1 MAMQVILL
9 RDGMKKYLGIL
20 LDLDGSVYVGRNP
33 IAGAREALERF
44 RNKGLKILFLTNN
57 STMTSEEYS
66 EKLRKMGIETDP
78 NQFLTSGEAASQ
90 YILEEWGPSRVL
102 AITGNGFK
110 EYCKRMKH
118 EVLTVEDWRL
128 ADCVVIGLDKDFN
141 YAKLKAAYRAIING
155 ARFIATN
162 IDSTIPSEDGLDP
175 GAGSIVAAV
184 REAVGKEPIVVG
196 KPSRIIMDLALKR
209 LSLNVNEILVVGDR
223 VETDV
228 AAGKV
233 IGADTALL
241 LSGAT
246 TKEDLEKIPQENRPD
261 YISENLL
268 ELYKLLERRN
278 LI

>member
-1 MAMQVILL
+1 
-9 RDGMKKYLGIL
+9 MKKYHGIL
-20 LDLDGSVYVGRNP
+20 LDLDGSVYVGNNP
-33 IAGAREALERF
+33 IPGAREALEKF
-44 RNKGLKILFLTNN
+44 RDRGLKILFLTNN

-66 EKLRKMGIETDP
+66 EKLRRMGIETTP
-78 NQFLTSGEAASQ
+78 EQFLTSGEATSQ
-90 YILEEWGPSRVL
+90 YILEAWGPSRVL

-110 EYCKRMKH
+110 EYCRRMNHK
-118 EVLTVEDWRL
+118 VLSIEDWKL
-128 ADCVVIGLDKDFN
+128 ADCVVIGLDRDFN
-141 YAKLKAAYRAIING
+141 YVKLKAACRAIMNG
-155 ARFIATN
+155 ARFLATN

-184 REAVGKEPIVVG
+184 REAVGKEPIIVG

-209 LSLNVNEILVVGDR
+209 LGLNVTEILVVGDR

-228 AAGKV
+228 AAGKF

-246 TKEDLEKIPQENRPD
+246 TKEDLERIPLENRPD
-261 YISENLL
+261 YACENLL
-268 ELYKLLERRN
+268 ELYRLLETRS